1 MERGD
6 GQAETAALASGGRLA
21 TMNRDESIIRVA
33 ESRRVNHS
41 DSIGSAQTGRTA
53 RMNRSAETRGKWS
66 VSPYP
71 AENGA
76 LPFRPWMVFARI
88 LAIIAG
94 VELVESF
101 AASVFNHPTGV
112 GEILIDAAVIA
123 VIGAPFMYFWVA
135 RDVTR
140 RLTAHASL
148 ARTAL
153 EQDLALKAY
162 EDQLALREYAE
173 TVVASVPSGLAT
185 LSTDLRVV
193 SVNRAFRDMFSLAET
208 EMRGQPLEKVLPGV
222 SPWRLVAEVLGSD
235 QPAPTISVDVPDPNG
250 ARHFHL
256 TLTRLRR
263 AEGGARLLLVVEDI
277 TRRVRMQEQIEAERA
292 RFWGILDAASDAI
305 VSVDEAQ
312 RIIVFN
318 KQAER
323 IFGYAADETIGR
335 PLGFLLPPRFQRTH
349 DEHVARFS
357 ADTTPWKNM
366 SERPVLLGRRKN
378 GEEFPVEVTIS
389 KLRLDGQWVL
399 TAIVRDVTERRRAEG
414 ELRESREALQDF
426 LDSASDLVQ
435 SVTPDG
441 RFAYVNRAW
450 LQTMGYARDE
460 VERLTCLDVIH
471 PDHRDRCGEAVRRAI
486 GGEPVTRIE
495 AVFVK
500 KDGSL
505 ITVEGSLDARSR
517 DGVAVTRAIFRDIT
531 QRKLAEERLNAL
543 AHYDT
548 LTGLPN
554 RLLFQDRLAQALNQ
568 ARRERRLVGLL
579 YLDLD
584 RFKLINDTL
593 GHTIGDQLLKT
604 VAQRLVGCVR
614 ASNAVSRLGGDEF
627 TIVLPGLTTPEGAA
641 VVARKILRAVSQPVS
656 IQGHEVFVTPSI
668 GVTISPTDGDDIE
681 ILLKNADTAM
691 YRAKERGNAY
701 QFYAAEMHS
710 RALDRLALESH
721 LRRALEQEE
730 FFLAYQPLV
739 ALGTGRVVGIEA
751 LARWRRPGGE
761 VVAPGDFIPLAEETG
776 LIVPIGEWALRAA
789 CAQNRAWQESGL
801 PPVRVSV
808 NLSSHQVAR
817 LDLPDVVE
825 RALRDSR
832 LDPRYLDLELTES
845 IFMRDAEA
853 TSASLRRLHA
863 MGVALSIDDFGTGY
877 SSLSYLKRFPIGT
890 LKIGQGFMRDVTT
903 NPDDAAIVT
912 TIIAMAHSLN
922 MRVVAEGIERVE
934 QLDFLR
940 ARRCD
945 VMQGELV
952 SMPVPADAVPPFL
965 RAGWRLAGRRAA

>member
-1 MERGD
+1 M
-6 GQAETAALASGGRLA
+6 S
-21 TMNRDESIIRVA
+21 ESA
-33 ESRRVNHS
+33 KTHHKS
-41 DSIGSAQTGRTA
+41 SAH
-53 RMNRSAETRGKWS
+53 
-66 VSPYP
+66 PDP
-71 AENGA
+71 AKNDA
-76 LPFRPWMVFARI
+76 LPFRPWRVFVRI

-94 VELVESF
+94 AEVVASF
-101 AASVFNHPTGV
+101 VASVFNRPTGV
-112 GEILIDAAVIA
+112 GEILIDAAVISL
-123 VIGAPFMYFWVA
+123 IGAPLMYFWVA

-153 EQDLALKAY
+153 EQELALKAY
-162 EDQLALREYAE
+162 EGQLALREYAE
-173 TVVASVPSGLAT
+173 TVVANVPSGLAL

-193 SVNRAFRDMFSLAET
+193 STNRAFRDMFSLAET
-208 EMRGQPLEKVLPGV
+208 EAIGQPLEKVLPGV

-256 TLTRLRR
+256 ALTRFRR

-277 TRRVRMQEQIEAERA
+277 TRRVRMQEQIESERA
-292 RFWGILDAASDAI
+292 
-305 VSVDEAQ
+305 
-312 RIIVFN
+312 
-318 KQAER
+318 
-323 IFGYAADETIGR
+323 
-335 PLGFLLPPRFQRTH
+335 
-349 DEHVARFS
+349 
-357 ADTTPWKNM
+357 
-366 SERPVLLGRRKN
+366 
-378 GEEFPVEVTIS
+378 
-389 KLRLDGQWVL
+389 
-399 TAIVRDVTERRRAEG
+399 
-414 ELRESREALQDF
+414 ALQDF

-450 LQTMGYARDE
+450 LQTMGYGRDE
-460 VERLTCLDVIH
+460 VERLTCFDVIH

-495 AVFVK
+495 AVFVR
-500 KDGSL
+500 KDGRP

-517 DGVAVTRAIFRDIT
+517 DGVVVTRAIFRDIT

-554 RLLFQDRLAQALNQ
+554 RLLFQDRLAQALSQ

-584 RFKLINDTL
+584 RFKRINDTL
-593 GHTIGDQLLKT
+593 GHTVGDQLLKT

-656 IQGHEVFVTPSI
+656 VQGHEVFVTPSI
-668 GVTISPTDGDDIE
+668 GVTVSPTDGDDIE

-691 YRAKERGNAY
+691 YRAKERGNTY
-701 QFYAAEMHS
+701 QFYAPEMHS
-710 RALDRLALESH
+710 RALDRLAMESH

-730 FFLAYQPLV
+730 FVLFFQPLV

-751 LARWRRPGGE
+751 LVRWRRPDGTL
-761 VVAPGDFIPLAEETG
+761 VVPGDFIPLAEETG
-776 LIVPIGEWALRAA
+776 LIVPIGEWVLRAA

-817 LDLPDVVE
+817 PDLPDIVA
-825 RALRDSR
+825 RALSDSR
-832 LDPRYLDLELTES
+832 LDPRYLELELTES

-863 MGVALSIDDFGTGY
+863 MGVALSIDDFGNGY

-890 LKIGQGFMRDVTT
+890 LKIGQGFMRDVTV
-903 NPDDAAIVT
+903 NSDDAAIVT

-922 MRVVAEGIERVE
+922 MRVVAEGVEGVE

-945 VMQGELV
+945 VMQGGLV

-965 RAGWRLAGRRAA
+965 RAGWRLADRLAA

>member
-1 MERGD
+1 
-6 GQAETAALASGGRLA
+6 
-21 TMNRDESIIRVA
+21 MNE
-33 ESRRVNHS
+33 
-41 DSIGSAQTGRTA
+41 
-53 RMNRSAETRGKWS
+53 SAETHHKS
-66 VSPYP
+66 SAHPEV
-71 AENGA
+71 AENGTP
-76 LPFRPWMVFARI
+76 PFRPWRVFVRI
-88 LAIIAG
+88 LALIAG
-94 VELVESF
+94 AELVASF
-101 AASVFNHPTGV
+101 AARTFNHPTGV
-112 GEILIDAAVIA
+112 GGILIDAAVIA
-123 VIGAPFMYFWVA
+123 VVGAPLIYFWVA
-135 RDVTR
+135 RDVMR
-140 RLTAHASL
+140 RLTAPASP

-153 EQDLALKAY
+153 EQELALRAY
-162 EDQLALREYAE
+162 EGQLALREYAE

-208 EMRGQPLEKVLPGV
+208 EAMGQPLEKVLPGV
-222 SPWRLVAEVLGSD
+222 NPWRLVAEVLGSD
-235 QPAPTISVDVPDPNG
+235 QPAPTISIDLPDPKG
-250 ARHFHL
+250 VRHFHL
-256 TLTRLRR
+256 TLTRFRR

-323 IFGYAADETIGR
+323 MFGYAADEAIGQ
-335 PLGFLLPPRFQRTH
+335 PLGLLLPPRFQGTH
-349 DEHVARFS
+349 DDHVTRFS
-357 ADTTPWKNM
+357 ADATPWKNM
-366 SERPVLLGRRKN
+366 SERPVLTGRRRH

-389 KLRLDGQWVL
+389 QLQLDGQRVL
-399 TAIVRDVTERRRAEG
+399 TAIVRDVTER
-414 ELRESREALQDF
+414 Q
-426 LDSASDLVQ
+426 
-435 SVTPDG
+435 
-441 RFAYVNRAW
+441 
-450 LQTMGYARDE
+450 
-460 VERLTCLDVIH
+460 
-471 PDHRDRCGEAVRRAI
+471 
-486 GGEPVTRIE
+486 
-495 AVFVK
+495 
-500 KDGSL
+500 
-505 ITVEGSLDARSR
+505 
-517 DGVAVTRAIFRDIT
+517 
-531 QRKLAEERLNAL
+531 LAEKRLNTL

-554 RLLFQDRLAQALNQ
+554 RLLFQDRLAQALSQ
-568 ARRERRLVGLL
+568 AQRDRRLVGLL

-584 RFKLINDTL
+584 RFKRINDTL
-593 GHTIGDQLLKT
+593 GHTVGDQLLKT
-604 VAQRLVGCVR
+604 VAQRLAGCVR

-627 TIVLPGLTTPEGAA
+627 TIVLPGLTAPEGAA

-656 IQGHEVFVTPSI
+656 VQGHEVFVTPSI

-691 YRAKERGNAY
+691 YRAKERGNTY

-751 LARWRRPGGE
+751 LARWGRPGGE

-817 LDLPDVVE
+817 LDLPDVVA
-825 RALRDSR
+825 RALRDSG

-890 LKIGQGFMRDVTT
+890 LKIGRGFMRDVTA
-903 NPDDAAIVT
+903 NSDDAAIVT

-922 MRVVAEGIERVE
+922 MRVVAEGIERDA
-934 QLDFLR
+934 QLEFLC

-945 VMQGELV
+945 VIQGELV
-952 SMPVPADAVPPFL
+952 SMPVPAAAVPPFL

>member
-1 MERGD
+1 
-6 GQAETAALASGGRLA
+6 
-21 TMNRDESIIRVA
+21 MNWSTKTRNTS
-33 ESRRVNHS
+33 
-41 DSIGSAQTGRTA
+41 SA
-53 RMNRSAETRGKWS
+53 NPE
-66 VSPYP
+66 P

-76 LPFRPWMVFARI
+76 LPFRPWRVFVRI

-94 VELVESF
+94 AEVVASF
-101 AASVFNHPTGV
+101 VASVFNRPTGV
-112 GEILIDAAVIA
+112 GETLIGAAVIA
-123 VIGAPFMYFWVA
+123 IIGAPFIYLWVA

-153 EQDLALKAY
+153 EQELALKAY
-162 EDQLALREYAE
+162 EGQLAFREYAE

-185 LSTDLRVV
+185 LSTDLRLV

-208 EMRGQPLEKVLPGV
+208 EAVGQPLEKVLPGV
-222 SPWRLVAEVLGSD
+222 NPWRLVAEVLRSD

-256 TLTRLRR
+256 TLTRFRR
-263 AEGGARLLLVVEDI
+263 VEGDARLLLVVEDI

-323 IFGYAADETIGR
+323 VFEYAADEAIGQ
-335 PLGFLLPPRFQRTH
+335 PLGLLLPSRFQRTH
-349 DEHVARFS
+349 DEHVTRFS

-366 SERPVLLGRRKN
+366 SERPVLVGRRKS
-378 GEEFPVEVTIS
+378 GEEFPVEITIS
-389 KLRLDGQWVL
+389 KLRLDGQWVR

-450 LQTMGYARDE
+450 LRTMGYARDE
-460 VERLTCLDVIH
+460 VERLTCFDVIH

-500 KDGSL
+500 KDGSP
-505 ITVEGSLDARSR
+505 ITVEGSLDARSK
-517 DGVAVTRAIFRDIT
+517 GGAVVTRAIFRDIT
-531 QRKLAEERLNAL
+531 ARKQAEERLNAL

-554 RLLFQDRLAQALNQ
+554 RLLFQDRLAQALSQ

-584 RFKLINDTL
+584 RFKRINDTL

-614 ASNAVSRLGGDEF
+614 ASNEVSRLGGDEF

-641 VVARKILRAVSQPVS
+641 VVARKILRAVSQPISV
-656 IQGHEVFVTPSI
+656 QGHEVLVTPSI
-668 GVTISPTDGDDIE
+668 GVTIFPTDGADIE
-681 ILLKNADTAM
+681 FLLKNADTAM

-701 QFYAAEMHS
+701 QFYAPEMHS
-710 RALDRLALESH
+710 RALDRLALENR
-721 LRRALEQEE
+721 LRRALERGE
-730 FFLAYQPLV
+730 FVVFYQPQVDL
-739 ALGTGRVVGIEA
+739 ASRRLVGIEA
-751 LARWRRPGGE
+751 LVRWRQPDAE
-761 VVAPGDFIPLAEETG
+761 VVLPGEFIPLAEETG
-776 LIVPIGEWALRAA
+776 LIIPIGEWVLRTA
-789 CAQNRAWQESGL
+789 CAQNRAWQAAGL

-808 NLSSHQVAR
+808 NLSSRQVAQI
-817 LDLPDVVE
+817 DLPDVVM
-825 RALRDSR
+825 RALKAAR
-832 LDPRYLDLELTES
+832 LDPRYLELELTES

-853 TSASLRRLHA
+853 TTAALDRLDA
-863 MGVALSIDDFGTGY
+863 MGVTFSIDDFGTGY
-877 SSLSYLKRFPIGT
+877 SSLSYLKRFPINA
-890 LKIGQGFMRDVTT
+890 LKIGQGFIHDVTS

-922 MRVVAEGIERVE
+922 MRVVAEGIERPA
-934 QLDFLR
+934 QLSFLR
-940 ARRCD
+940 AHGCD
-945 VMQGELV
+945 VMQGNLV
-952 SMPVPADAVPPFL
+952 GPPLPAEEIAPFL
-965 RAGWRLAGRRAA
+965 RDEWRMSEDRAA